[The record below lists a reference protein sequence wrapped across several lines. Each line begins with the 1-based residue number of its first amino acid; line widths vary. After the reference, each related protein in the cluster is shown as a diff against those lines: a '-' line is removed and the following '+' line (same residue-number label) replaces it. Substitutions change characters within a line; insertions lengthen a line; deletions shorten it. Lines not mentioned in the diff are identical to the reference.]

1 MQDKVWELVLSFY
14 PFTDEYKEKYKE
26 IAKKHKQRQKKKNY
40 ISIEKARTNKY
51 VWDSNKANII
61 KPLHIGI
68 QYFNDFPIEEII
80 PFIDWNFFFHSW
92 RITGRYPEIFEHP
105 EKGKEAIELF
115 ENAQKILKEIKQ
127 KRLLKANGVIGI
139 FEASSHDDTIITTY
153 NKNTTSFEFLRNQE
167 DNKDTN
173 YCLSDFIAPNTS
185 NIKDYMG
192 LFAVSTGFNIEK
204 TVQQYE
210 SEGDD
215 YNAIMI
221 KILAD
226 RLAEAFAELMHYK
239 LRTEFWGYSPTEKI
253 NQDDLLKEKYRGIRP
268 APGYSACP
276 EHSEK
281 RKIFDLMNIENK
293 TGIVLTD
300 GYSMYPAA
308 SVCGYYFSHPEAK
321 YFDVAK
327 ISKDQVE
334 DYANRKN
341 MKVKDIE
348 VLLNSNINY

>member
-1 MQDKVWELVLSFY
+1 EN
-14 PFTDEYKEKYKE
+14 
-26 IAKKHKQRQKKKNY
+26 IKN
-40 ISIEKARTNKY
+40 N
-51 VWDSNKANII
+51 N
-61 KPLHIGI
+61 
-68 QYFNDFPIEEII
+68 
-80 PFIDWNFFFHSW
+80 
-92 RITGRYPEIFEHP
+92 
-105 EKGKEAIELF
+105 
-115 ENAQKILKEIKQ
+115 
-127 KRLLKANGVIGI
+127 LLKANAAIGI
-139 FEASSHDDTIITTY
+139 FEANAENETIFANNNGEVIP
-153 NKNTTSFEFLRNQE
+153 FEFLRNQE